1 MLGWPLRHTLSPV
14 IHAAAFRALG
24 LEWVYLA
31 WPVPPD
37 ALGPALDGL
46 RALGCAGAN
55 VTMPHKETALAHLDE
70 VSSEA
75 RAIGAVNT
83 IEFRAG
89 WLVGHNTDVY
99 GLAEFL
105 TSDAGVTA
113 HGKRALVLGAGGAAR
128 AVVKALE
135 RLGASG
141 IEVAARNLSAA
152 AEVAALGP
160 RDRCTA
166 IEWVDAP
173 DAATA
178 AEIVVNATPLGTGGE
193 KLLVD
198 LPWRPSQVVI
208 DLVYDPPSTPLVEAA
223 RSRGADAWG
232 GVGMLVHQAA
242 GALRVWTG
250 MEPPLEV
257 MSAAAIRAIGR
268 RRPREVPGAAAGGEP
283 ERS

>member
-1 MLGWPLRHTLSPV
+1 VLGWPLRHTLSPA
-14 IHAAAFRALG
+14 IHAAAFKALG

-31 WPVPPD
+31 WPVPRD
-37 ALGPALDGL
+37 ALGSALDGL

-55 VTMPHKETALAHLDE
+55 VTMPHKEAALAHLDE
-70 VSSEA
+70 VSSQA

-83 IEFRAG
+83 IEFRG
-89 WLVGHNTDVY
+89 GLLVGHNTDVS
-99 GLAEFL
+99 GLADFL
-105 TSDAGVTA
+105 TSDAGVRV

-135 RLGASG
+135 RLEASG
-141 IEVAARNLSAA
+141 IEVAARNLGAA
-152 AEVAALGP
+152 AEVAALGH
-160 RDRCTA
+160 RHRCTA

-173 DAATA
+173 NAARA
-178 AEIVVNATPLGTGGE
+178 AEIVVNATPLGSRGE

-198 LPWRPSQVVI
+198 LPWRSGQVVI

-223 RSRGADAWG
+223 RSGGADAWG
-232 GVGMLVHQAA
+232 GIGMLVHQAA

-268 RRPREVPGAAAGGEP
+268 RRSSRVPGAAARGEP
-283 ERS
+283 